1 MKKSHIFLLFNFL
14 CTALVLT
21 SCSRSGTRV
30 WDDTKSCGR
39 HVKRGLCS
47 LGGKQGDS
55 REVRC
60 REDFMCQNDGYYG
73 YGSSDEFIPLSDID
87 SDNQI
92 AMVDFGARQPK
103 ETPGD
108 PGSTIPGIE
117 AFRDPST
124 MSQVSDIF
132 MNIKYPF
139 DSSLIKGQGNLG
151 IVASV
156 SAYMKKNTNTYIFV
170 EGHADERGAEAYN
183 LALGARRA
191 NSLRNALIK
200 EGVNPD
206 HVFTISYG
214 KERPLVFGHNEN
226 AWSQNR
232 RSEFKVYHR

>member
-1 MKKSHIFLLFNFL
+1 MKKSRLFLLFNFL
-14 CTALVLT
+14 CAILTLT
-21 SCSRSGTRV
+21 SCSRSGTKV

-73 YGSSDEFIPLSDID
+73 YGSGDEFIPLSDID
-87 SDNQI
+87 SDDQI
-92 AMVDFGARQPK
+92 AMVDFAARQPK

-124 MSQVSDIF
+124 MSSESEIF
-132 MNIKYPF
+132 KNIKYPF
-139 DSSLIKGQGNLG
+139 DSSLIKGQENLA

-156 SAYMKKNTNTYIFV
+156 AAYMKKNTNTYVFV

-191 NSLRNALIK
+191 NALRNALVK

-206 HVFTISYG
+206 HIFTISYG
-214 KERPLVFGHNEN
+214 KERPLVFGHNED